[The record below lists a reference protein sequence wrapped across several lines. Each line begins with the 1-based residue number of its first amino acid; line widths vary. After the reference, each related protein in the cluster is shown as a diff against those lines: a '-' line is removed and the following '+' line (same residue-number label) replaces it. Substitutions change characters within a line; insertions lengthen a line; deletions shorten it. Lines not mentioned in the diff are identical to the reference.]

1 MRGDG
6 GVMSRSCLGFLT
18 PPALRATS
26 PDDWGGKENEMYGMT
41 KPVPATE
48 FTRLPDKFR
57 KPGRTAWG
65 DTNAVGQ
72 LLDSFLEGP
81 SFDRAG
87 NLYVTDIPFGRI
99 FRISPEGAWT
109 LVTQYD
115 GWPNGLKIHK
125 DGRIFITD
133 YKRGI
138 VLLDP
143 DTGKVTPL
151 LETRGSESFKG
162 VNDLFFAANGDLYFT
177 DQGQTGLHDPT
188 GRVYRYD
195 IAGKLTMLVDTVPS
209 PNGLVMNKAETVLYV
224 GVTRGNAVWRLP
236 LMGDG
241 TASKVGLFIQMSGGH
256 AGPDGMALD
265 EEGGLVIAHPSTT
278 AWRFDSLGRPT
289 HHVDCGDD
297 IYCTNVAF
305 SGHDLYVV
313 VSRRSEKI
321 VAGTILKA
329 TMPVAGKAMFSH
341 A

>member
-1 MRGDG
+1 MWNLDGRPPVRVDATVLTRMPDAMRRPQASAWADAN
-6 GVMSRSCLGFLT
+6 R
-18 PPALRATS
+18 
-26 PDDWGGKENEMYGMT
+26 
-41 KPVPATE
+41 
-48 FTRLPDKFR
+48 
-57 KPGRTAWG
+57 PGHQ
-65 DTNAVGQ
+65 V
-72 LLDSFLEGP
+72 DSFLEGP
-81 SFDRAG
+81 CFDAHG
-87 NLYVTDIPFGRI
+87 NLYVTDIPHGRL
-99 FRISPEGAWT
+99 FRITPDLQWHCVLDA
-109 LVTQYD
+109 D
-115 GWPNGLKIHK
+115 GWPNGLALNA
-125 DGRIFITD
+125 DGSVWITD
-133 YKRGI
+133 YRHGI
-138 VLLDP
+138 QRFDPVSGQLDTVL
-143 DTGKVTPL
+143 GH
-151 LETRGSESFKG
+151 RNSESFKG
-162 VNDLFFAANGDLYFT
+162 VNDLVFDAQGRLYFT

-195 IAGKLTMLVDTVPS
+195 TAGRLAMLLDTVPS

-278 AWRFDSLGRPT
+278 AWRFDALGRPT

-297 IYCTNVAF
+297 IFCTNVAF

-321 VAGTILKA
+321 AAGTILKA
-329 TMPVAGKAMFSH
+329 TMPVPGKAMFSH